1 MPNQRAP
8 GQVLMPIPVDTKF
21 LKELD
26 SGMQR
31 AGYKNRSQFVRDAV
45 VEKLKKA
52 GVTIPRELSMPP
64 GRVGRLRAA
73 AEAKIRYPA
82 HQPSGYELNERAE
95 KKRR

>member
-21 LKELD
+21 LRELD

-45 VEKLKKA
+45 VEKLKRA
-52 GVTIPRELSMPP
+52 GVTIPKELAMPP
-64 GRVGRLRAA
+64 GRVGKNRPDT
-73 AEAKIRYPA
+73 KVRYPI

>member
-45 VEKLKKA
+45 VEKLKRA
-52 GVTIPRELSMPP
+52 GVTIPKELAMPP
-64 GRVGRLRAA
+64 DRVGRMRA
-73 AEAKIRYPA
+73 AEAKVRYPV

-95 KKRR
+95 PKKRR